1 MPCHFSAQVL
11 QGSRKLGTSNRIY
24 PSARRRSQRTFTAS
38 IAEVLLNQSAIL
50 SSALQLAQASGLAEG
65 HCKFLPKRSALVK
78 HEPKINTSTAPGPG
92 FCLSEARQAVLYIGR
107 SRWLLH
113 AGCQSPWHNR

>member
-1 MPCHFSAQVL
+1 M
-11 QGSRKLGTSNRIY
+11 
-24 PSARRRSQRTFTAS
+24 
-38 IAEVLLNQSAIL
+38 AEVLLNHSAIL

-65 HCKFLPKRSALVK
+65 HCRTLSQRSDLVK
-78 HEPKINTSTAPGPG
+78 PETMLATSIDPGPG

-113 AGCQSPWHNR
+113 AVCQSFSPWHNRLGADDMWRSPHCPLMEPHLQCLRAVDPSWLAES